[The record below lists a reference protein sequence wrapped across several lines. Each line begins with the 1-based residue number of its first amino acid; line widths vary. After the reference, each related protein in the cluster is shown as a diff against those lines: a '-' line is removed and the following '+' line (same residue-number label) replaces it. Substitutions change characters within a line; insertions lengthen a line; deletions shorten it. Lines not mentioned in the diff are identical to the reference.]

1 MTITRIGTNA
11 KYATGWD
18 AAFSRGKK
26 AKKTAAAA
34 TKKRAPAKKS
44 KKGKKELGPARGSH

>member
-44 KKGKKELGPARGSH
+44 KKGKK